1 MADVPHELV
10 HGGRTAFGVD
20 THGDGPPHLP
30 SVALDEDEVPH
41 AVVWVR
47 GAPGQW
53 LNCSSLPDDVE
64 EPADAEVIGLHLQLL
79 EAAACDIL
87 AQGGS
92 PLGIYSVMS

>member
-10 HGGRTAFGVD
+10 HGRTAFGVD

-47 GAPGQW
+47 GAPG
-53 LNCSSLPDDVE
+53 LLFSN
-64 EPADAEVIGLHLQLL
+64 VIVLFHESNIMNLLQNSDS
-79 EAAACDIL
+79 A
-87 AQGGS
+87 
-92 PLGIYSVMS
+92 

>member
-1 MADVPHELV
+1 MADVTHEPV

-41 AVVWVR
+41 AVFGVR

-53 LNCSSLPDDVE
+53 LNCSSLPDDLE
-64 EPADAEVIGLHLQLL
+64 EPAEAEVIGLHLQLL
-79 EAAACDIL
+79 QAAACDIL